1 MTAPIQPISFL
12 PDDGYVAGACNIGPW
27 EIRQRRLFA
36 IASFVIAAIVFGLSV
51 ALAAPMV
58 VRLIVLL
65 PMWGGFF
72 SWLQARRRFCAG
84 YAVSRKRNFGDSHA
98 SLGTVDDE
106 AAHRA
111 DMAAVARMARDSFLL
126 AVIPSVVL
134 ALLPV

>member
-1 MTAPIQPISFL
+1 MTTPIQPIAFL

-36 IASFVIAAIVFGLSV
+36 IASFVVAAVVFGLAV
-51 ALAAPMV
+51 AMSTPIAF
-58 VRLIVLL
+58 RLIVLF

-98 SLGTVDDE
+98 GLGTVDDE

-111 DMAAVARMARDSFLL
+111 DMAAVARMTRDSFLL
-126 AVIPSVVL
+126 AVVPSVVL
-134 ALLPV
+134 ALLPI